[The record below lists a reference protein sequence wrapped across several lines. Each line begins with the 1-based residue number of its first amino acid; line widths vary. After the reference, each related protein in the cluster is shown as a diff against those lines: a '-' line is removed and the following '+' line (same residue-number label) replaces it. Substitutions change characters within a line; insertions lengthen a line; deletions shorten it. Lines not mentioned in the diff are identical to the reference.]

1 MKIYNATREV
11 PIEAQKTIGFGG
23 MKGKTDINPM
33 WRIRALTEQF
43 GPCGF
48 GWYTEI
54 LEERL
59 EPLPDGRIAAFV
71 KINLFVIVD
80 DKASMPIAGTGGNMY
95 VKKTKNGL
103 EVNDECFKMAYTDAI
118 SVACKCLGF
127 GANIYWSSDKT
138 KYDVP
143 DDEPKQEKKAP
154 TKKPPVKKPYEKLKK
169 ILDKELGEMADSGIV
184 VLTLKQVQRMYTIA
198 GKKNI
203 TNEQVKE
210 VIKKDYNKDSASD
223 LTEKEYDELVKRL
236 EAK

>member
-1 MKIYNATREV
+1 MENMKIYNATREV

-154 TKKPPVKKPYEKLKK
+154 TKKPPAK
-169 ILDKELGEMADSGIV
+169 ITEE
-184 VLTLKQVQRMYTIA
+184 QVTKAYTIA
-198 GKKNI
+198 TKNGKDEKM
-203 TNEQVKE
+203 VKAWL
-210 VIKKDYNKDSASD
+210 KAKWKLTSMKDVTVDK
-223 LTEKEYDELVKRL
+223 YDELCKALEKPVK
-236 EAK
+236 ETK

>member
-1 MKIYNATREV
+1 MENMKIYNATREV
-11 PIEAQKTIGFGG
+11 PKEAQKTIGFGG

-59 EPLPDGRIAAFV
+59 EPLNDGRIAAFV

-80 DKASMPIAGTGGNMY
+80 GKASMPIAGTGGNMY

-143 DDEPKQEKKAP
+143 NNDVEDEKPTPKQ
-154 TKKPPVKKPYEKLKK
+154 VKRL
-169 ILDKELGEMADSGIV
+169 
-184 VLTLKQVQRMYTIA
+184 YTIA
-198 GKKNI
+198 SKKGFNDD
-203 TNEQVKE
+203 QVKV
-210 VIKKDYNKDSASD
+210 VIKKEYKKDSAND
-223 LTEKEYDELVKRL
+223 LSEKEYDELVKRL